1 MPGVTRD
8 EAGYAHFAW
17 RDTALDLD
25 EEEALAKAAEKAM
38 RKRLNDPALRVK
50 DVVLNCPCSRVDHF
64 KAMNDMLMLPGTI
77 HNELPGP
84 ATQPL
89 VRYEKVKA
97 ADREILP
104 RLLVDRMVTL
114 AKFMGEERE
123 VMREVRIH
131 MAQSQLE
138 TALVAWAQDDF
149 QTAANTAAAVVG
161 MTVGSLKTSKKNP
174 DDPELKIFEKGWRF
188 LTQFFD
194 EKQLL
199 DLCTDH
205 EKIHGPQG
213 MSVAIRERFSSELG
227 LIPSIEDS
235 VAKEDDK
242 FRSILTDCH
251 RVYQITRQ
259 LILMNPNVNIKDI
272 KRIAFSAVEQG
283 KLELPKIQQRSYE
296 QLEGTLKMLGFK
308 VNEV

>member
-8 EAGYAHFAW
+8 EGGYAHFAW
-17 RDTALDLD
+17 RDITSDLD

-38 RKRLNDPALRVK
+38 RKRLNDPAPRVK
-50 DVVLNCPCSRVDHF
+50 DVVLSCPCSRVDHF

-84 ATQPL
+84 ATQPMA
-89 VRYEKVKA
+89 RYEKVKA

-114 AKFMGEERE
+114 AKFMAGERA

-138 TALVAWAQDDF
+138 TALIAWAQDDF

-161 MTVGSLKTSKKNP
+161 MTVGSLETVKENP
-174 DDPELKIFEKGWRF
+174 DDPELKIFEKGWKF
-188 LTQFFD
+188 LTQFFY

-205 EKIHGPQG
+205 ERIHGPQG
-213 MSVAIRERFSSELG
+213 MSVAIRERFAGDLG
-227 LIPSIEDS
+227 LIPSIADVS
-235 VAKEDDK
+235 ADKDAKFK
-242 FRSILTDCH
+242 GILADCR
-251 RVYQITRQ
+251 RVFQITRQ

-283 KLELPKIQQRSYE
+283 KLELPKIQQKSYD
-296 QLEGTLKMLGFK
+296 QLEGTLKMLGFS
-308 VNEV
+308 